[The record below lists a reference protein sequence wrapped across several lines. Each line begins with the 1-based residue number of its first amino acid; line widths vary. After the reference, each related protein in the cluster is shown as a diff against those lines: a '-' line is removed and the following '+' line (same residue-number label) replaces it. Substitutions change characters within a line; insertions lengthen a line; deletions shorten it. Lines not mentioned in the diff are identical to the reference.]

1 MLTLNLPAFV
11 HKIKKKDDRLF
22 IWDRIRKKYIV
33 LQPEEWVRQHFI
45 HYLIEVKKVP
55 ASLISL
61 EYGQNYNTL
70 SKRCDIVVWDADL
83 KPLLLVECKASH
95 VSIGEDVFFQAST
108 YNTQLD
114 VKFMVLTN
122 GIVHHYFSKH
132 ISGFLVI
139 DELPDY
145 ADMSFISEL

>member
-1 MLTLNLPAFV
+1 MLTLNLPAFG
-11 HKIKKKDDRLF
+11 HKIKKKDGKLF

-45 HYLIEVKKVP
+45 NFLIEEKKVP

-70 SKRCDIVVWDADL
+70 SKRCDIVVWDDNL

-95 VSIGEDVFFQAST
+95 IAIDDDVFFQAVT
-108 YNTQLD
+108 YHSQLG
-114 VKFMVLTN
+114 VRFLVLTN
-122 GIVHHYFSKH
+122 GIAHHFYSMNIHDFQL
-132 ISGFLVI
+132 I
-139 DELPDY
+139 ENLPDFNE
-145 ADMSFISEL
+145 MINF

>member
-1 MLTLNLPAFV
+1 MLTLNLPAFG
-11 HKIKKKDDRLF
+11 HKIKKKDGKLF

-45 HYLIEVKKVP
+45 NFLIEEKKVP

-70 SKRCDIVVWDADL
+70 SKRCDIVVWDDNL

-95 VSIGEDVFFQAST
+95 IEISKNTFFQAAT
-108 YNTQLD
+108 YNAQLD
-114 VKFMVLTN
+114 VRFIALTN
-122 GIVHHYFSKH
+122 GIAHHFYKMENT
-132 ISGFLVI
+132 GYTNL
-139 DELPDY
+139 EMLPDY
-145 ADMSFISEL
+145 SEMLIQ